1 MYIGRGSSRS
11 VVTAIVVVC
20 SILCVGFMLF
30 ANAFLGF
37 YLGICNTRFVEK
49 NCINEGVSARL
60 GLTSDDMHK
69 VIEQWMSSLKKGTEP
84 SANVIINGDNVEF
97 FSTTDKEIITQA
109 SKRFILLRRLSYTF
123 IGIAIALFLIVLL
136 EGRAI
141 ILRNTIAI
149 TWGILLFVGAAVMIF
164 VQMNPAKF
172 REGFF
177 TDVIMR
183 GKALEGWRAE
193 IINHAMIKNGFVME
207 VCLFLIVQLLFLV
220 FVNGFTGSKKDK
232 KRRR

>member
-37 YLGICNTRFVEK
+37 YLRICNTRFVEK
-49 NCINEGVSARL
+49 NCTNEGVATKL
-60 GLTSDDMHK
+60 GLTSNDMHE
-69 VIEQWMSSLKKGTEP
+69 VIDQWMTSLKKGNEP
-84 SANVIINGDNVEF
+84 SANVIKDGEDIEF
-97 FSTTDKEIITQA
+97 FSSEDKEIITQA
-109 SKRFILLRRLSYTF
+109 AKRFILLRRLSYTF

-149 TWGILLFVGAAVMIF
+149 TWGILLFCGAAVMIF

-172 REGFF
+172 PSSGRSLLSSE
-177 TDVIMR
+177 
-183 GKALEGWRAE
+183 KKHSCA
-193 IINHAMIKNGFVME
+193 
-207 VCLFLIVQLLFLV
+207 IVQK
-220 FVNGFTGSKKDK
+220 NW
-232 KRRR
+232 